1 MPADLHA
8 SLSRIVSQG
17 LVSATCA
24 HTPVEAVESLLA
36 LQGQLVSAIPWAIG
50 VRCPGVSRAQVEES
64 FARGELVRSWPMRG
78 TVHVTSARDHHWLR
92 RVLRHRRAS
101 WERRAIELGLVDAV
115 VERAAA
121 ASYVVLETAPQGV
134 SRAELIEAWQGAGIE
149 VISSASSEAGLRR
162 RHLMMRLHL
171 DGFLTSGPVRAGEHL
186 LIDARSLPQAPGVAK
201 WEAGHE
207 EALALLAARY
217 AWGHGPID
225 AADLARW
232 TGLTLTE
239 ARRALGGA
247 LEVTET
253 AGMRL
258 SRRGDAVARADL
270 EDLVASGRDEAR
282 GTFALPAFDEL
293 HVGYRDRTCLTDEA
307 GERLICPAK
316 NGMFRPIVVS
326 GGRVVAVR
334 APGGILSFADGGE
347 AHAQE
352 ARALMKDWENWMSK

>member
-92 RVLRHRRAS
+92 RVLRHRRGS

-121 ASYVVLETAPQGV
+121 ASYAVLDNAPQGV
-134 SRAELIEAWQGAGIE
+134 SRAELIKAWQSAGIE

-171 DGFLTSGPVRAGEHL
+171 DGFLTSGPVRAG
-186 LIDARSLPQAPGVAK
+186 S
-201 WEAGHE
+201 
-207 EALALLAARY
+207 
-217 AWGHGPID
+217 
-225 AADLARW
+225 
-232 TGLTLTE
+232 
-239 ARRALGGA
+239 
-247 LEVTET
+247 
-253 AGMRL
+253 
-258 SRRGDAVARADL
+258 
-270 EDLVASGRDEAR
+270 
-282 GTFALPAFDEL
+282 
-293 HVGYRDRTCLTDEA
+293 
-307 GERLICPAK
+307 IC
-316 NGMFRPIVVS
+316 
-326 GGRVVAVR
+326 
-334 APGGILSFADGGE
+334 
-347 AHAQE
+347 
-352 ARALMKDWENWMSK
+352 

>member
-24 HTPVEAVESLLA
+24 HSPVEAVESLLA

-50 VRCPGVSRAQVEES
+50 VRCPGSTRAQVEEA

-121 ASYVVLETAPQGV
+121 ASYAVLETAPQGV

-201 WEAGHE
+201 GEAGHE

-239 ARRALGGA
+239 AG
-247 LEVTET
+247 
-253 AGMRL
+253 
-258 SRRGDAVARADL
+258 
-270 EDLVASGRDEAR
+270 
-282 GTFALPAFDEL
+282 
-293 HVGYRDRTCLTDEA
+293 
-307 GERLICPAK
+307 
-316 NGMFRPIVVS
+316 
-326 GGRVVAVR
+326 VR
-334 APGGILSFADGGE
+334 
-347 AHAQE
+347 
-352 ARALMKDWENWMSK
+352 